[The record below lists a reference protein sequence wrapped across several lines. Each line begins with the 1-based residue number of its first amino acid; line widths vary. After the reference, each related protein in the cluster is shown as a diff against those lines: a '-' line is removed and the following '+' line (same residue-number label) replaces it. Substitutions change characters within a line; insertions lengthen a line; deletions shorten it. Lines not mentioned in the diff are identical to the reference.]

1 VLEEYTFNS
10 FTSRIH
16 DQVLRL
22 EVEQQAAAEELLRKV
37 QSEEPCFWTEVICE
51 ILDQLR
57 LEITYQY
64 AINHIDP
71 YEGRNIIV
79 RA

>member
-1 VLEEYTFNS
+1 MLEENTFNR
-10 FTSRIH
+10 FTSRIPDH
-16 DQVLRL
+16 VLRL
-22 EVEQQAAAEELLRKV
+22 EQHASAEELLRKV
-37 QSEEPCFWTEVICE
+37 HSEEPCFWTEVICE
-51 ILDQLR
+51 ILDRLR

-71 YEGRNIIV
+71 YEGRNNIV